1 MRVAQL
7 TPDLIADSMRIV
19 RLWSLKEWCEVC
31 VPDAHRQYN
40 QIRPTFANLRNGAGT
55 GGKWS

>member
-1 MRVAQL
+1 
-7 TPDLIADSMRIV
+7 V

-31 VPDAHRQYN
+31 VPDARRQYN
-40 QIRPTFANLRNGAGT
+40 QIRPTFAILPNGTGT